1 VFSDVPLNSS
11 SNEQVQ
17 APASPIGVVPWQLLS
32 VVVFEV
38 GGLVVVVVVLELVPV
53 VVVVVVVVVL
63 GGLVVVVVVVV
74 PVWP

>member
-53 VVVVVVVVVL
+53 VVVVVVL